1 MANVKAALLFAV
13 GPAGVMWIVGA
24 VNILLD
30 YRLSEFGIVPRS
42 IDGLRGI
49 PLMPFL
55 HANFNHLAVNTLP
68 AAFLGALVAIQGKGG
83 FLKVTAFI
91 MLVGGFALWVVG
103 REGVHVGAS
112 GLIFGYVGYLIARA
126 WYVRSLGAV
135 LAAIVVI
142 VLYGGALLGVLPTT
156 SGVSWEGH
164 LTGLL
169 AGGLAARVCSPGGRR
184 EGEANRSKE
193 RTG

>member
-13 GPAGVMWIVGA
+13 GLAAVMWIVGV

-55 HANFNHLAVNTLP
+55 HANFNHLVVNTLP
-68 AAFLGALVAIQGKGG
+68 VALLGALVAIQGKGG
-83 FLKVTAFI
+83 FLKATAFI

-103 REGVHVGAS
+103 REAVHVGAS

-135 LAAIVVI
+135 LVAIVVI
-142 VLYGGALLGVLPTT
+142 VLYGGALFGVLPTT
-156 SGVSWEGH
+156 PGVSWEGH

-169 AGGLAARVCSPGGRR
+169 AGGLAARVSRPGRR
-184 EGEANRSKE
+184 EGEADRPKE

>member
-1 MANVKAALLFAV
+1 MANLKAALLFAV
-13 GPAGVMWIVGA
+13 GLVAVMWIVEM

-68 AAFLGALVAIQGKGG
+68 VALLGALVAIQGKGG

-135 LAAIVVI
+135 LVAIVVI
-142 VLYGGALLGVLPTT
+142 VLYGGALFGVLPTT
-156 SGVSWEGH
+156 PGVSWEGH

-169 AGGLAARVCSPGGRR
+169 AGGLAARVSRPDRR
-184 EGEANRSKE
+184 EGEADQPKE

>member
-13 GPAGVMWIVGA
+13 GLAGVMWIVGA

-55 HANFNHLAVNTLP
+55 HANFNHLVVNTLP
-68 AAFLGALVAIQGKGG
+68 AAFLGALVAIQGKSS
-83 FLKVTAFI
+83 FLKATAFI

-135 LAAIVVI
+135 LAAIVVV
-142 VLYGGALLGVLPTT
+142 VLYGGALFGVLPTT

-169 AGGLAARVCSPGGRR
+169 AGGLAARVSSPSRR
-184 EGEANRSKE
+184 EGEANQSRE

>member
-1 MANVKAALLFAV
+1 MTNALGALLMVV
-13 GPAGVMWIVGA
+13 GLVAIMWIVGA
-24 VNILLD
+24 VNIVLD
-30 YRLSEFGIVPRS
+30 YRLSEFGIVPRN

-55 HANFNHLAVNTLP
+55 HVDFNHLVVNTLP
-68 AAFLGALVAIQGKGG
+68 VALLGTMVAIKGRG
-83 FLKVTAFI
+83 IFLMVTAFI
-91 MLVGGFALWVVG
+91 VFVGGFALWVAG
-103 REGVHVGAS
+103 REAIHVGAS

-126 WYVRSLGAV
+126 WYVRSIGAV

-142 VLYGGALLGVLPTT
+142 VLYGGALLGALPTT

-169 AGGLAARVCSPGGRR
+169 AGGLAARVSKPGRR
-184 EGEANRSKE
+184 ESESVRSAD
-193 RTG
+193 RTE